1 MTKGKLISFE
11 GCEGSG
17 KSTQIRLLAEY
28 LDKMNAPYIVT
39 REPGGSEIAEKIRGI
54 VLDGKN
60 KNMSDACEALL
71 YAAAREQHLS
81 EIIIPA
87 LNAGKLVICDRYVH
101 SSLAYQGY
109 ARGLGADYIRAI
121 NSRVIR
127 EYMPDITLFL
137 DISPEDAFNRKH
149 GADKNDRMEQLG
161 LQFHNLVYRG
171 YKEIQKSEQNFCAVD
186 CRGEKAQTH
195 ANIIKTLKDKDIIK

>member
-1 MTKGKLISFE
+1 MTKGKFISFE

-17 KSTQIRLLAEY
+17 KSTQIKLLAQY
-28 LDKMNAPYIVT
+28 LEKINAGYIVT

-60 KNMSDACEALL
+60 KNMTGECEALL

-87 LNAGKLVICDRYVH
+87 LTAGKLVVCDRYVH

-109 ARGLGADYIRAI
+109 ARGLGAEYIKAV

-127 EYMPDITLFL
+127 GYMPDITLFL
-137 DISPEDAFNRKH
+137 DISPDAAFARKH
-149 GADKNDRMEQLG
+149 GADKNDRMEQQG
-161 LQFHNLVYRG
+161 LLFHRKVYDG
-171 YKEIQKSEQNFCAVD
+171 YRQMLSGESAFCAID
-186 CRGEKAQTH
+186 CSGEKEQTH
-195 ANIIKTLKDKDIIK
+195 RNIVRLLQTKGII

>member
-1 MTKGKLISFE
+1 MTQGKFISFE

-17 KSTQIRLLAEY
+17 KSTQIKLLAEY
-28 LDKMNAPYIVT
+28 LDKLHAPYIVT
-39 REPGGSEIAEKIRGI
+39 REPGGSEIAEKIRGL

-60 KNMSDACEALL
+60 KNMSDAGEALL

-87 LNAGKLVICDRYVH
+87 LAAGKIVICDRYVH

-121 NSRVIR
+121 NSRVIK

-137 DISPEDAFNRKH
+137 DIAPEDAFKRKH
-149 GADKNDRMEQLG
+149 GADKNDRMEQQG
-161 LQFHNLVYRG
+161 LEFHRMVYKG
-171 YKEIQKSEQNFCAVD
+171 YKQLLNETDFCAVD
-186 CRGEKAQTH
+186 CRGEKAETH
-195 ANIIKTLKDKDIIK
+195 ANIIKTLKDRNIIK

>member
-1 MTKGKLISFE
+1 MKGKFITFE

-28 LDKMNAPYIVT
+28 LDKINAPYIVT

-71 YAAAREQHLS
+71 YAAAREQHLT

-87 LNAGKLVICDRYVH
+87 LNAGKIVICDRYVH

-109 ARGLGADYIRAI
+109 ARGLGADYIKAI
-121 NSRVIR
+121 NSRVIK
-127 EYMPDITLFL
+127 EYMPDLTVFL
-137 DISPEDAFNRKH
+137 DITPEAAFNRKH
-149 GADKNDRMEQLG
+149 GADKDDRMEQQG
-161 LQFHNLVYRG
+161 LEFHRLVYRG
-171 YKEIQKSEQNFCAVD
+171 YKDICGGEPRFCAVE
-186 CRGEKAQTH
+186 CGGEKAQTH
-195 ANIIKTLKDKDIIK
+195 ANIVRLLQSKGIID

>member
-1 MTKGKLISFE
+1 MTKGKFVTFE

-28 LDKMNAPYIVT
+28 LDKLGTPYIVT

-87 LNAGKLVICDRYVH
+87 LNEGKLVICDRYVH
-101 SSLAYQGY
+101 SSLAYQGH
-109 ARGLGADYIRAI
+109 ARGLGADYIAAI
-121 NSRVIR
+121 NYRVMR
-127 EYMPDITLFL
+127 EYMPDLTIFL
-137 DISPEDAFNRKH
+137 DIPPDGAFSRKH
-149 GADKNDRMEQLG
+149 GADKDDRMEQQG
-161 LQFHNLVYRG
+161 MEFHCRVYEG
-171 YKEIQKSEQNFCAVD
+171 YRKLLNEKNFCPVN
-186 CRGEKAQTH
+186 CRGSKEQTH
-195 ANIIKTLKDKDIIK
+195 KNIIELLQSKGIIG

>member
-1 MTKGKLISFE
+1 MKGKFITFE

-28 LDKMNAPYIVT
+28 LDKTGAPYIVT
-39 REPGGSEIAEKIRGI
+39 REPGGSEIAEKIRGL

-71 YAAAREQHLS
+71 YAAAREQHLT

-109 ARGLGADYIRAI
+109 ARGLGADYIKAI
-121 NSRVIR
+121 NSRVIK
-127 EYMPDITLFL
+127 EYMPDLTVFL
-137 DISPEDAFNRKH
+137 DITPEAAFGRKH
-149 GADKNDRMEQLG
+149 GADKDDRMEQQG
-161 LQFHNLVYRG
+161 LEFHRQVYKG
-171 YKEIQKSEQNFCAVD
+171 YKDICGGEPRFCAVE
-186 CRGEKAQTH
+186 CGGEKAQTH
-195 ANIIKTLKDKDIIK
+195 ANIIKLLKAKNIIQ

>member
-1 MTKGKLISFE
+1 MKGKFISFE

-28 LDKMNAPYIVT
+28 LDKSGTPYIVT

-60 KNMSDACEALL
+60 KNMSAACEALL

-101 SSLAYQGY
+101 SSLAYQGC
-109 ARGLGADYIRAI
+109 ARGLGAEYIRAI
-121 NSRVIR
+121 NSRVIK
-127 EYMPDITLFL
+127 EYMPDVTLFL

-149 GADKNDRMEQLG
+149 GADKNDRMEQQG
-161 LQFHNLVYRG
+161 LDFHRLVYKG
-171 YKEIQKSEQNFCAVD
+171 YKDILNKEQNFCAVN
-186 CRGEKAQTH
+186 CSGSKTETH
-195 ANIIKTLKDKDIIK
+195 ANIIKILKDRNIIK

>member
-1 MTKGKLISFE
+1 MTKGKFITFE

-28 LDKMNAPYIVT
+28 LDKLGAAYIVT

-60 KNMSDACEALL
+60 KNMSDECEALL

-87 LNAGKLVICDRYVH
+87 LNAGKIVICDRYVH

-109 ARGLGADYIRAI
+109 ARGLGAEYIAAV
-121 NSRVIR
+121 NSRVKR
-127 EYMPDITLFL
+127 EYMPDLTLFL
-137 DISPEDAFNRKH
+137 DITPEAAFNRKH
-149 GADKNDRMEQLG
+149 GADKNDRMEQQG
-161 LQFHNLVYRG
+161 LDFHRRVYNG
-171 YKEIQKSEQNFCAVD
+171 YKEIGKADKNFCPVD
-186 CRGEKAQTH
+186 CGGAKADTH
-195 ANIIKTLKDKDIIK
+195 ANIIKILKDRNIIQ